1 MKKVTKYISALAL
14 LLVIPTAHAFE
25 QDQEYKFEDEQV
37 FEQDGKGFTV
47 QFLGDDKEEG
57 VLKLFVKDTKGEY
70 EFYDPTS
77 DDLNRIAPAAGIQLN
92 IEF

>member
-1 MKKVTKYISALAL
+1 MNKVTNYISALAL
-14 LLVIPTAHAFE
+14 LLIIPSAQAFE
-25 QDQEYKFEDEQV
+25 RDQEYKFEDEQV

-47 QFLGDDKEEG
+47 QFLGEDKEEG